1 MKDDTDIDDLP
12 WGLMEQDGDETAT
25 VRCTSSHHG
34 DFVEHIFK
42 FDAWDDDDPHPDF
55 PIHMRIMMQIKYEDE
70 PTNFAMATTYDKSQ
84 IEKLHA
90 MLGRVLEEVTQ

>member
-1 MKDDTDIDDLP
+1 LKHDKDIDDL
-12 WGLMEQDGDETAT
+12 MEHDGDETAT

-42 FDAWDDDDPHPDF
+42 FDAWEYPDPHPDFF
-55 PIHMRIMMQIKYEDE
+55 PIHMRIIMQMKYEGE

-90 MLGRVLEEVTQ
+90 MLGRVLSK